1 MVALKPLLQS
11 LSVLLLVCCTP
22 LPAYAEVPPPPEQ
35 HVEASPKQPWGEFTL
50 DARPNEKP
58 EPLWAKILLW
68 FPNRVLDFI
77 DIFRVDV
84 GVGPAYGAVARV
96 TKYGQVGYRSVAP
109 LSVRVGDFGRT
120 SPILLEH
127 SSEMGIGP
135 AYLES
140 KDRKVCNSEIGL
152 GADLLV
158 GVYAGICV
166 EEVLDFAAGL
176 FFLDVKKDDLR

>member
-1 MVALKPLLQS
+1 MATRTSSIFLATFMVLAT
-11 LSVLLLVCCTP
+11 VL
-22 LPAYAEVPPPPEQ
+22 ASGASAEVPPQEEPR
-35 HVEASPKQPWGEFTL
+35 VEASPKQPWGEFTL
-50 DARPNEKP
+50 KDNPEQKS

-68 FPNRVLDFI
+68 VPNRVLDFI

-84 GVGPAYGAVARV
+84 GVGPTYGAVARV
-96 TKYGQVGYRSVAP
+96 TKYGQVGFRSVAP

-120 SPILLEH
+120 SPVLLEH

-140 KDRKVCNSEIGL
+140 KDRKVCNSEIGI
-152 GADLLV
+152 GADLLI
-158 GVYAGICV
+158 GAYAGICF

-176 FFLDVKKDDLR
+176 FFLDVKNDDLR